1 MFQLVQ
7 YGQDVG
13 DTGAGLR
20 IGFHTVG
27 IQCTRRDL
35 SFMTDTRVNILLAE
49 DNEDDV
55 VLIQEVFGSSELH
68 IVSVVSDGEEVLAYL
83 RQQGQYQGRSLPNLL
98 ILDINM
104 PRKNGFEVIEAMK
117 ADPNFSSIPIVML
130 TMSER
135 EEDINRSYA
144 SGACSYIRKP
154 VDLDEFHNVAKLFEL
169 YWTVISRIP
178 RKEV

>member
-1 MFQLVQ
+1 
-7 YGQDVG
+7 
-13 DTGAGLR
+13 
-20 IGFHTVG
+20 
-27 IQCTRRDL
+27 
-35 SFMTDTRVNILLAE
+35 MTDTRVDILLAE

-55 VLIQEVFGSSELH
+55 VLIQEVFGSHALH
-68 IVSVVSDGEEVLAYL
+68 IINVVPDGEEVLAYL
-83 RQQGQYQGRSLPNLL
+83 RQQGQYQGKTLPNLL

-104 PRKNGFEVIEAMK
+104 PRKNGFEVIEAVK
-117 ADPNFSSIPIVML
+117 ADPNFCSIPIVML

-135 EEDINRSYA
+135 EEDIKRSYA

-178 RKEV
+178 KEG